1 MKVKAIE
8 SGFYGKYRNA
18 GEDFFIK
25 DESELGSWMEVIE
38 EANQTYIDI
47 KEPVPLIEEKEPDT
61 LPVEPVEKQD
71 ETEDIDDVP
80 GWV

>member
-8 SGFYGKYRNA
+8 SGFYGKYRNT

-38 EANQTYIDI
+38 EA
-47 KEPVPLIEEKEPDT
+47 KPVAKTPKKAKKAKSEK
-61 LPVEPVEKQD
+61 
-71 ETEDIDDVP
+71 
-80 GWV
+80 